1 MMLPPCSLASSFGEL
16 SGEVV
21 GVTYGE
27 LQLRGM
33 NLGLLKKESTYKQS
47 PSFRMRVPNVV
58 KITEPGR
65 RYLGVPQ
72 ELNLMMYG
80 PWSSYPQPELRVEL
94 VELKL
99 RSDQGICADRG
110 DVHATMSYAPSEC
123 EVQKRGNDEHMGVGD
138 AQIGAGVCVGAG
150 RTGSKRWTGVS
161 VRG

>member
-1 MMLPPCSLASSFGEL
+1 VGQGTSWVQSGTESCELSLLMGWVACGDRGHFASIICGMMLPPCSLASSFGEL

-110 DVHATMSYAPSEC
+110 DVHATMSYA
-123 EVQKRGNDEHMGVGD
+123 R
-138 AQIGAGVCVGAG
+138 
-150 RTGSKRWTGVS
+150 
-161 VRG
+161 VRM